1 MPAAHF
7 RRMPEWALGLLLIS
21 GGWWVGLGS
30 KAAHEATGATRLK
43 PVADEAGR
51 GYIPVALA
59 EALVPRMHLTERLLS
74 LHRAQPAPP
83 LHTRR
88 VLPAERRDGVGAGC
102 GRAAGHVPWRRVESV
117 GRFDRP

>member
-51 GYIPVALA
+51 GYIPMALA

-88 VLPAERRDGVGAGC
+88 VLPAERREMAWALVAGEGSRAGAVASGGVGGT
-102 GRAAGHVPWRRVESV
+102 V
-117 GRFDRP
+117 

>member
-1 MPAAHF
+1 M
-7 RRMPEWALGLLLIS
+7 
-21 GGWWVGLGS
+21 GLGS

-59 EALVPRMHLTERLLS
+59 EALVPRMHLTKRLLS

-88 VLPAERRDGVGAGC
+88 VLPADAETRRGRWLREGSRAGVVASGGVGGT
-102 GRAAGHVPWRRVESV
+102 V
-117 GRFDRP
+117 